1 MIATKTVSGIVNV
14 YDLDKHDAVPSS
26 SKPAAPEME
35 LHGHTK
41 EGCHRAAQVVRYGLS
56 SMCCAGMG

>member
-41 EGCHRAAQVVRYGLS
+41 EGCHQLLKWLL
-56 SMCCAGMG
+56 GMD